1 MIDLHCHLLPGI
13 DDGAT
18 DLDDALAMARV
29 ACEDG
34 VTTLACTPHIY
45 PGLYN
50 NTAEII
56 HDGVARLREQL
67 AQADIPLA
75 LTAGADAQLTPNML
89 EQLQTG
95 RIPTLAGSRYFLFEP
110 PHHVAPPRM
119 AEVIFAI
126 LAAGFVPVITH
137 PERLTWIEDRYE
149 TICEV
154 FEAGAWIQL
163 TAGSVTGLFGRRA
176 QYWSDRMLDEGRVH
190 ILASDGHNLRRRR
203 PVLSEAR
210 ERVADRLGRQA
221 ALDMVSVRPQGVL
234 LDQPAATMPA
244 LAHASPRPEKPGR
257 RRWFGG
263 FI

>member
-18 DLDDALAMARV
+18 DLDDALALARV
-29 ACEDG
+29 AWEDG
-34 VTTLACTPHIY
+34 ITTLACTPHIY
-45 PGLYN
+45 PGLYD

-56 HDGVARLREQL
+56 HDGVASLQDEL
-67 AQADIPLA
+67 AKADIPLT
-75 LTAGADAQLTPNML
+75 LVAGADAQLTPNML
-89 EQLQTG
+89 EQLKTG

-119 AEVIFAI
+119 ADVIFEL
-126 LAAGFVPVITH
+126 LAVGYVPIITH
-137 PERLTWIEDRYE
+137 PERLTWIEDRYA

-163 TAGSVTGLFGRRA
+163 TAGSITGLFGKRA
-176 QYWSDRMLDEGRVH
+176 QYWSERMLDEGRVH
-190 ILASDGHNLRRRR
+190 IVASDGHNLRRRR

-210 ERVADRLGRQA
+210 ERVADRLGQQA
-221 ALDMVSVRPQGVL
+221 ALDMVSVRPQGVI
-234 LDQPAATMPA
+234 LDHSPTDMPA
-244 LAHASPRPEKPGR
+244 LTKARRPVEQPAR

-263 FI
+263 FR

>member
-34 VTTLACTPHIY
+34 ITTLACTPHIY

-56 HDGVARLREQL
+56 HDGIARLREQL

-126 LAAGFVPVITH
+126 LAGGFVPVITH

-257 RRWFGG
+257 RHWFGG
-263 FI
+263 FR